1 MSEDQVKVKHK
12 DGGAIAFAAGE
23 RYGLKIAAGES
34 ADKWLDGSPIT
45 RAEFEAVLKPH
56 GPFVIDGAIDE
67 GAPVQKIEEE

>member
-1 MSEDQVKVKHK
+1 MSEDQVQVKVKHR

-45 RAEFEAVLKPH
+45 RAEFETVLKPH
-56 GPFVIDGAIDE
+56 GPFVIDAGPAGA
-67 GAPVQKIEEE
+67 KEE